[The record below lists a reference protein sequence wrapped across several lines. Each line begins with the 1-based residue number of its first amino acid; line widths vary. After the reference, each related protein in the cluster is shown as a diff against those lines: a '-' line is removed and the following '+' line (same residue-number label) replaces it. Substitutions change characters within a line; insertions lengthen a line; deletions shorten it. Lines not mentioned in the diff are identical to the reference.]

1 MHDTR
6 KMPPRT
12 PKKKTSERSERSFKY
27 GIGSDP
33 KEFTG
38 RYMINQDAHPQ
49 DAAKKVA
56 ATILGKKSPS
66 SKIKFV
72 LKESTAGSDKEER
85 SYVASKKKL
94 NPPITRRVAGKTIK
108 MEWEYSAKPL

>member
-1 MHDTR
+1 
-6 KMPPRT
+6 MPPRT
-12 PKKKTSERSERSFKY
+12 PTKKTSERSERSFKY

-56 ATILGKKSPS
+56 STLFGRFGNSPPS
-66 SKIKFV
+66 SIKFV
-72 LKESTAGSDKEER
+72 LKESTAGSDKGQW
-85 SYVASKKKL
+85 SYVASRKKL
-94 NPPITRRVAGKTIK
+94 NPPRLVKMPDNQVIK